1 MRGLKSTIALIVVL
15 AGLGGY
21 IYFVTWKQPEGGAD
35 TGKKQEKVFAGLDSS
50 KIEEVKVTSAA
61 GDATTVKKD
70 AGGWQVVQPL
80 TTKADEGEVGS
91 LTSALA
97 SAEIVRVID
106 ENPANLTEYGL
117 GNPRIEVDFKA
128 AGDKDYRK
136 LLVGEKTATGSDL
149 YAKRNDDK
157 KVFLIQAMQETS
169 LNRTTFDLRDKGLLK
184 FDREKVDGIDV
195 NAGGKSIAMA
205 KEGSDWKLTRP
216 VQTKAD
222 FGSVEGLVGR
232 LQSAQM
238 KSIVADDVPPADLKK
253 YGLDKPEAT
262 VNLAIGSSRAT
273 LLIGGKGDK
282 DNTVYARDA
291 SKPAVVTVEQSLLDD
306 LKKDADT
313 YRRKDLFEFRPFNA
327 THIELTRSGQT
338 IVLDR
343 VKGQNDKPDT
353 WKRVSPNPGDVD
365 KDKMDGLLSKLSN
378 MRASSFVES
387 TAKTGVDKPALVA
400 TVKFDEGKKEEKVS
414 FGQEGSDVFAA
425 RPGEPGAAKADKAD
439 FDEVAKSFDEI
450 VKPAAPAAP
459 AAAPTPEKK

>member
-15 AGLGGY
+15 AGLGAY
-21 IYFVTWKQPEGGAD
+21 IYFVTWKQPEGGAA
-35 TGKKQEKVFAGLDSS
+35 TGKKQEKVFASLDSS

-70 AGGWQVVQPL
+70 ASGWQVVQPL
-80 TTKADEGEVGS
+80 TTKADDGEVGN

-106 ENPANLTEYGL
+106 ENPTNLNEYGL

-136 LLVGEKTATGSDL
+136 LLIGEKTATGSDL

-157 KVFLIQAMQETS
+157 QVFLIQAMQETS

-195 NAGGKSIAMA
+195 SAAGKTIAIA
-205 KEGSDWKLTRP
+205 KEGGDWKLTRP

-238 KSIVADDVPPADLKK
+238 KSIVADNVAPADLKK
-253 YGLDKPEAT
+253 YGLDKPDAT

-291 SKPAVVTVEQSLLDD
+291 SKPSVVTVEQSLLDD
-306 LKKDADT
+306 LKKDADN

-327 THIELTRSGQT
+327 THIELTRNGET
-338 IVLDR
+338 LVLDR
-343 VKGQNDKPDT
+343 VKGENDKPDT

-365 KDKMDGLLSKLSN
+365 KDKMDGLLSRLSN

-400 TVKFDEGKKEEKVS
+400 TVKFDEGKKEEKVT

-450 VKPAAPAAP
+450 SKPAAPPAP
-459 AAAPTPEKK
+459 AASTPEKK

>member
-1 MRGLKSTIALIVVL
+1 MRGLKSTIALVVVL
-15 AGLGGY
+15 AGLGAY
-21 IYFVTWKQPEGGAD
+21 IYFVTWKQPEGGD
-35 TGKKQEKVFAGLDSS
+35 TGKKQEKVFASLDAS
-50 KIEEVKVTSAA
+50 KIEEIKVTSAA

-70 AGGWQVVQPL
+70 ASGWQVVQPL
-80 TTKADEGEVGS
+80 SAKADDGEIS
-91 LTSALA
+91 NLSSALS

-106 ENPANLTEYGL
+106 ESPANLNEYGL
-117 GNPRIEVDFKA
+117 SNPRIEVDFKA
-128 AGDKDYRK
+128 AGDKDYKK

-149 YAKRNDDK
+149 YAKRNDEK
-157 KVFLIQAMQETS
+157 KVFLIAAMNETS

-184 FDREKVDGIDV
+184 FDREKVDAIDV
-195 NAGGKSIAMA
+195 TAGGKTIAIA
-205 KEGSDWKLTRP
+205 KEGGDWKLTRP

-238 KSIVADDVPPADLKK
+238 KSIAADQASPADLKK

-273 LLIGGKGDK
+273 LLIGGKADK
-282 DNTVYARDA
+282 ENTVYARDA

-306 LKKDADT
+306 LKKDADN

-327 THIELTRSGQT
+327 THIELTRNGQT

-343 VKGQNDKPDT
+343 VKGENDKPDT

-365 KDKMDGLLSKLSN
+365 KEKMDGLLSKLSN

-400 TVKFDEGKKEEKVS
+400 TVKFDEGKKEEKVT
-414 FGQEGSDVFAA
+414 FGQEGNDVYAV

-439 FDEVAKSFDEI
+439 LDEVTKAFDEI
-450 VKPAAPAAP
+450 SKPAAPAAP
-459 AAAPTPEKK
+459 AAATPEKK

>member
-15 AGLGGY
+15 LGLGAY

-35 TGKKQEKVFAGLDSS
+35 AAKKQDKVFAGLDSS
-50 KIEEVKVTSAA
+50 KIEELKVTSAA

-70 AGGWQVVQPL
+70 TGGWQVMQPV
-80 TTKADEGEVGS
+80 TAKADESEIGS

-97 SAEIVRVID
+97 STEVSRVVD
-106 ENPANLTEYGL
+106 ENPTNLNDYGL
-117 GNPRIEVDFKA
+117 SNPRIEVDFKA

-136 LLVGEKTATGSDL
+136 LMVGGKTPTGGDL
-149 YAKRNDDK
+149 YARRNDEK
-157 KVFLIQAMQETS
+157 KVFLIPAFQEST

-195 NAGGKSIAMA
+195 SAGGKTIAIA
-205 KEGSDWKLTRP
+205 KDGGDWKLTKP

-232 LQSAQM
+232 LQTAQM
-238 KSIVADDVPPADLKK
+238 KSIAADQASPADLKK

-262 VNLAIGSSRAT
+262 VNLNIGSSRAT
-273 LLIGGKGDK
+273 LLLGGKAS

-291 SKPAVVTVEQSLLDD
+291 SKPAVVTVESSLVDD
-306 LKKDADT
+306 LKKDADS

-327 THIELTRSGQT
+327 THIEMSRNGQT

-353 WKRVSPNPGDVD
+353 WKRVSPAAADVD
-365 KDKMDGLLSKLSN
+365 KEKMDGLLSKLSN
-378 MRASSFVES
+378 MRASSFVDS
-387 TAKTGVDKPALVA
+387 TAKTGLDKPALTI
-400 TVKFDEGKKEEKVS
+400 TVKFDDGKKEEKVA
-414 FGQEGSDVFAA
+414 FGQSGSDVFAA
-425 RPGEPGAAKADKAD
+425 RPGEPGAAKADTAD
-439 FDEVAKSFDEI
+439 FNEAVKSFDEI
-450 VKPAAPAAP
+450 AK
-459 AAAPTPEKK
+459 